1 MERGICILGLIV
13 AAGGGLPALAQQAV
27 VLDQIELHASRET
40 ATGPVEGIVAR
51 TSATAS
57 KTGRP
62 LLETPA
68 SVSVVGA
75 AEVARRGGAAN
86 VAQAVAYAPGVWV
99 DPSFSVSS
107 DSGFSI
113 RGFNSWGA
121 NYLDGLK
128 VGTGMTRAGQPSVE
142 PFGMERFEV
151 LRGPASVLY
160 GQVTPGGLVNTISK
174 RPSFDPLP
182 RQAMLRYGSHG
193 QVQSGLDMGGVS
205 RDGALAWRFVGF
217 AQSGGTQMD
226 DVDDNRIYL
235 APSLTWQVS
244 DRTSL
249 TLLAS
254 WRRLRGQEWANEMDR
269 EALEAVSPAFNP
281 GEPGFDRRDSDQY
294 SLGYEFRHE
303 FSDDLV
309 LIQNDRAYRM
319 DGDYDQVFA
328 WNGRTGNPDRPLEV
342 AREAYM
348 QQQGVDVFDLD
359 TRLQYG
365 FDAGGMRHQLLAGVD
380 YSNIATDM
388 LTRWGAAAP
397 LDVADPLRGLPIG
410 PFDDPIDDDE
420 WKRELGVYPQDSITA
435 GPWHAAIGGRWS
447 RTTNGEEATVTAWN
461 YERRHEAFVGNAGLL
476 YLTDRGLA
484 PYVSFAQSYQPETGT
499 DWQGRPFEPT
509 RADQYEIGV
518 KYQPPGS
525 DALLTVSAYRVTQQN
540 LLTADPAHP
549 DFSRQTGEVRMLG
562 VDVEGRM
569 RRGDWDM
576 ALAWTWLDSRIT
588 RSEDGVQGNAYA
600 GTPRNVASLWLDYAP
615 EQGAL
620 AGFHIGGGLRYSAA
634 NWGDDA
640 NTVRNDSLL
649 LADLALG
656 YDFGIRNPA
665 LDGLKLDLTARNLG
679 AGEQTQCTAWGC
691 YYVEQPS
698 AGLSLAWQL

>member
-1 MERGICILGLIV
+1 MDRSIGIFGMIL
-13 AAGGGLPALAQQAV
+13 AAGSSLPALAQQAV
-27 VLDQIELHASRET
+27 VLDQIELHATRQS
-40 ATGPVEGIVAR
+40 ATGPVEGIVAA

-57 KTGRP
+57 KTDTP

-75 AEVARRGGAAN
+75 GELARRGGATN
-86 VAQAVAYAPGVWV
+86 VAQAVAYTPGVWV

-107 DSGFSI
+107 DSGFSL
-113 RGFNSWGA
+113 RGFNSWGS

-160 GQVTPGGLVNTISK
+160 GQVAPGGLVNTVSK
-174 RPSFDPLP
+174 RPSFDPQP
-182 RQAMLRYGSHG
+182 HQAMLRFGRYG

-205 RDGALAWRFVGF
+205 RDGALAWRFIGF

-235 APSLTWQVS
+235 APSLSWQIS

-269 EALEAVSPAFNP
+269 EALESASPAFNP

-294 SLGYEFRHE
+294 SLGYAFRHE

-309 LIQNDRAYRM
+309 LIQNARVYRM

-328 WNGRTGNPDRPLEV
+328 WSGRTGNPDRPLEI
-342 AREAYM
+342 AREAYR
-348 QQQGVDVFDLD
+348 QHQTVDVFDLD

-365 FDAGGMRHQLLAGVD
+365 LDAGGMRHQLLAGVD

-388 LTRWGAAAP
+388 VSRWGAAAP
-397 LDVADPLRGLPIG
+397 LDVADPRRGLPIG
-410 PFDDPIDDDE
+410 PFDDPINDHE
-420 WKRELGVYPQDSITA
+420 WKRELGVYLQDSISA
-435 GPWHAAIGGRWS
+435 GPWRATIGGRWS

-476 YLTDRGLA
+476 YLMDSGLA
-484 PYVSFAQSYQPETGT
+484 PYASFAQSYQPETGT
-499 DWQGRPFEPT
+499 DWQGKPFKPT

-525 DALLTVSAYRVTQQN
+525 DALLTVSAYRIIQQN
-540 LLTADPAHP
+540 LLTADPGHP

-576 ALAWTWLDSRIT
+576 TLAWTWLDSEIT

-600 GTPRNVASLWLDYAP
+600 STPRNVASLWLDYAP

-620 AGFHIGGGLRYSAA
+620 AGFHIGGGLRYSAGS
-634 NWGDDA
+634 WGDDA
-640 NTVRNDSLL
+640 NTVRNDALL

-665 LDGLKLDLTARNLG
+665 LEGLKLDLTARNLG
-679 AGEQTQCTAWGC
+679 ADAQTQCTAWGC

-698 AGLSLAWQL
+698 AGLSLAWQF